1 MLVSHWVAASCRFQ
15 PFRPRD
21 SKKLPTPSLPA
32 FFYSHGQQ
40 TQTSPGL
47 AIKGATVWIVS
58 SVVGVGVGVGV
69 ISD

>member
-47 AIKGATVWIVS
+47 AIKALLFGLL
-58 SVVGVGVGVGV
+58 VVGVGVGVGV
-69 ISD
+69 ISDP